1 MASNEFRIPW
11 AGSPQTWLRLV
22 VRDGQYWAHLD
33 VPNVNHSRGLSSS
46 QPGAFSPACTFAAR
60 RLLIQLYLWSLTC
73 GNFYNESLSFRG
85 SFTSEDSQLYQ
96 LLRLESL
103 TCENTADR
111 KWSYSTA
118 YGTVRALTYVGSLHS
133 VSFRE
138 ITINYFTYL
147 CLHMPLVIYGISK
160 WSKLCSFKKVSEQ
173 NGKLSVSPPR
183 RFIHEYW
190 N

>member
-85 SFTSEDSQLYQ
+85 SFTSEDSQLYK
-96 LLRLESL
+96 LLRPESL

-118 YGTVRALTYVGSLHS
+118 YGTWNNHQ
-133 VSFRE
+133 
-138 ITINYFTYL
+138 FTYL
-147 CLHMPLVIYGISK
+147 RLHMPLVIYGISK